1 MSEHGE
7 KGERTLIL
15 CIDVDDDIGQKAN
28 VETPILSRNSNLE
41 AATALAVAD
50 PEEADANAMFGA
62 VRLYDQLTGKYPDEI
77 HQVATIA
84 GSSMGGIEADRKV
97 VRELE
102 MVLESFKATGVIL
115 VTDGFADDAVIPLIQ
130 SRVPISS
137 IQHVV
142 VKHSERI
149 EETWA
154 VLFRYLRMLVEDPYY
169 SRVSLGVPGIMLI
182 ILGVLTVFGQLQNAG
197 MVLTIVMGLVLLIKG
212 FGWDEKLAIARMR
225 LPTPERQLTLASQS
239 VGLIVS
245 LVGIVNG
252 IVKAWQFVP
261 PNAPPW
267 WQNFSWWLQQ
277 SPLLIGH
284 FILDAIDFII
294 LGVMVSL
301 IGGVASFYM
310 QKDSKM
316 YQNVVG
322 MIVTFWLRFIAIE
335 SAKVLIEPERTL
347 TLWSPLVFMTLA
359 GVVTTITSVFFIYGA
374 YKKLPFR
381 S

>member
-1 MSEHGE
+1 MSEQGE

-15 CIDVDDDIGQKAN
+15 CVDVDDDIGQKADM
-28 VETPILSRNSNLE
+28 ETPILSRNSNLE

-62 VRLYDQLTGKYPDEI
+62 VRLYDKLTGNYPDEI

-84 GSSMGGIEADRKV
+84 GSSLGGIEADRKV
-97 VRELE
+97 VHELKA
-102 MVLESFKATGVIL
+102 VLELFEATGVIL
-115 VTDGFADDAVIPLIQ
+115 VTDGYADDAVIPLIQ
-130 SRVPISS
+130 SRVPITS

-154 VLFRYLRMLVEDPYY
+154 VLFRYIRMLVEDPYY

-182 ILGVLTVFGQLQNAG
+182 IVGVLTVFGQLQNAG

-225 LPTPERQLTLASQS
+225 LPTPERQLTLASSS
-239 VGLIVS
+239 VGFIVS

-252 IVKAWQFVP
+252 IVRAWKFVP
-261 PNAPPW
+261 PDAPPW

-277 SPLLIGH
+277 SPLLIGY
-284 FILDAIDFII
+284 FILNAIDFII

-301 IGGVASFYM
+301 IGGVASFYIK
-310 QKDSKM
+310 KDSKM

>member
-1 MSEHGE
+1 MSEQEE

-15 CIDVDDDIGQKAN
+15 CIDVDDDIGQKAK

-41 AATALAVAD
+41 AATALAIAD

-62 VRLYDQLTGKYPDEI
+62 VRLYDQLEGKYPEEI

-84 GSSMGGIEADRKV
+84 GSSTGGIEADRKV

-102 MVLESFKATGVIL
+102 KVLASFKATGVIL
-115 VTDGFADDAVIPLIQ
+115 VTDGYADEAVIPLIQ
-130 SRVPISS
+130 SRVPITS
-137 IQHVV
+137 IQHVI
-142 VKHSERI
+142 VKHSERL

-212 FGWDEKLAIARMR
+212 FGWDEKLAIARMK
-225 LPTPERQLTLASQS
+225 LPTPERQLTLASS
-239 VGLIVS
+239 TAGFIVS

-252 IVKAWQFVP
+252 IVNAWQFVP
-261 PNAPPW
+261 PDAPPW

-335 SAKVLIEPERTL
+335 SAKVLIEPEKTL